1 MKRKIFSN
9 ASILV
14 ILSVILSF
22 VVTGAVM
29 YGRILENM
37 KETVQEEC
45 RFLSNAM
52 TAADGDAAY
61 LKQLCSGA
69 ASRVTLIDCE
79 GKVAFDSE
87 ASDESMDNH
96 GDRPEVVAASKD
108 GAGSDVRYSS
118 TLSGA
123 DLLLCDKAAESI
135 HSQSGAD
142 DRQCTHQYGLG
153 ARCYGSDDFVY
164 RCACGGACGKD
175 CKTDGQTIES
185 VKS

>member
-61 LKQLCSGA
+61 LKQLCSDA

-96 GDRPEVVAASKD
+96 GTDRRLWRHRRTAREVM
-108 GAGSDVRYSS
+108 SDIQ
-118 TLSGA
+118 A
-123 DLLLCDKAAESI
+123 PC
-135 HSQSGAD
+135 QS
-142 DRQCTHQYGLG
+142 RPFIM
-153 ARCYGSDDFVY
+153 R
-164 RCACGGACGKD
+164 
-175 CKTDGQTIES
+175 
-185 VKS
+185 

>member
-1 MKRKIFSN
+1 
-9 ASILV
+9 
-14 ILSVILSF
+14 
-22 VVTGAVM
+22 M

-96 GDRPEVVAASKD
+96 GDRPEVVAASRT
-108 GAGSDVRYSS
+108 AREVMSDIQ
-118 TLSGA
+118 A
-123 DLLLCDKAAESI
+123 PC
-135 HSQSGAD
+135 QS
-142 DRQCTHQYGLG
+142 RPFIM
-153 ARCYGSDDFVY
+153 R
-164 RCACGGACGKD
+164 
-175 CKTDGQTIES
+175 
-185 VKS
+185 